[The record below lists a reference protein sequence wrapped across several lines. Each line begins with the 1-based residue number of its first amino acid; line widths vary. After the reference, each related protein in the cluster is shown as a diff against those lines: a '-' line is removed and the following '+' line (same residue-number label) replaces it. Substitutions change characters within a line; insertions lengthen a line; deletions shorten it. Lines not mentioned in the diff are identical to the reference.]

1 MHAHVPSC
9 CSSSLSQCPYLS
21 EVITWR
27 RCVCALLCACPCL
40 HLHVYTSLPQVCICI
55 WMNNILRVYEC
66 AICWF
71 IHVFSQGKLEAW
83 TRRFTLLLARLYCHS
98 ASLCRV
104 CTRMLQLWF
113 YNVNQLSY
121 HSTTSKSTSSLL
133 VLPVSHCWVMINI
146 SRKDLP
152 VLYWLNSPVAH
163 SVLAVFFNLTD
174 FYVLSL

>member
-98 ASLCRV
+98 ASLCCV

-146 SRKDLP
+146 SRKDL
-152 VLYWLNSPVAH
+152 
-163 SVLAVFFNLTD
+163 
-174 FYVLSL
+174 

>member
-71 IHVFSQGKLEAW
+71 IHVFSQGTLEAW
-83 TRRFTLLLARLYCHS
+83 TTRFTLLLARLYCHS

-146 SRKDLP
+146 SRKDL
-152 VLYWLNSPVAH
+152 
-163 SVLAVFFNLTD
+163 
-174 FYVLSL
+174 

>member
-83 TRRFTLLLARLYCHS
+83 TTRFTLLLARLYCHS

-146 SRKDLP
+146 SRKDL
-152 VLYWLNSPVAH
+152 
-163 SVLAVFFNLTD
+163 
-174 FYVLSL
+174 

>member
-83 TRRFTLLLARLYCHS
+83 NRRFTLLLARLYCHS

-113 YNVNQLSY
+113 LMW
-121 HSTTSKSTSSLL
+121 TSWVTIPLQVKVHHHYWFYQSHTAELWSIFPGRTCQYYTGWTHPLHTVRSSL
-133 VLPVSHCWVMINI
+133 I
-146 SRKDLP
+146 
-152 VLYWLNSPVAH
+152 
-163 SVLAVFFNLTD
+163 
-174 FYVLSL
+174 